1 MAITLIV
8 DPINVDDHAVDIRYR
23 FRIVQ
28 FDVLESWN
36 VYTSRTN
43 IRFRKGV
50 QQVLQFPVELPE
62 CLVLGIGRCNEVEG
76 MRVGY
81 SKQSTVDEYTRIDH
95 DIYP

>member
-1 MAITLIV
+1 MFFFFQAE
-8 DPINVDDHAVDIRYR
+8 DGIRA
-23 FRIVQ
+23 RIWVVQ
-28 FDVLESWN
+28 FNILKPWDI
-36 VYTSRTN
+36 YTTRAD
-43 IRFRKGV
+43 ICLCEGI

-76 MRVGY
+76 MGVGY